1 MNPEF
6 NFKNKAFE
14 QSEYAINI
22 TDTTGTIVDVNESY
36 LQLYGFASKSEVL
49 GKKQNIIR
57 SNRTPIIIYKN
68 LWNTIQS
75 GKTWKGELYNRTIQ
89 GVEVPVYL
97 TIHPLKEGEDT
108 VGYMG
113 FTMDRSQQVDLEN
126 QLLHTNRLAV
136 LGTIGAGLAHELN
149 NPLTSISLEAE
160 FLEDELA
167 AAGMDEAVASVK
179 NISMGADRMQRVI
192 KHLLEYIRK
201 NDEQKDELI
210 SLSHLHK
217 DAMLFL
223 DRQFQRREIVFENH
237 IEEGLFVRGVR
248 ADVESILH
256 NLLTNSRD
264 AFDVRGLDDGQEK
277 KIAIEFR
284 KLSDL
289 WLEFTYFDN
298 AGGIPPKVRRRIF
311 EPFFTTKGEGKGTG
325 LGLSISKNIVHD
337 MGGTI
342 DCESRDGWTK
352 FTILLP
358 LAEPQPTKLFEDEDE
373 EELIG

>member
-1 MNPEF
+1 MVSSSHF
-6 NFKNKAFE
+6 QLKAFE

-22 TDTTGTIVDVNESY
+22 TDIYGSIVEVNEAY
-36 LQLYGFASKSEVL
+36 LALYGFKSKSQVI
-49 GKKQNIIR
+49 GQKQSIIR
-57 SNRTPIIIYKN
+57 SVKTPVIIYKN
-68 LWNTIQS
+68 LWNTIKS

-89 GVEVPVYL
+89 GQEIPVYL

-160 FLEDELA
+160 FLVDELEA
-167 AAGMDEAVASVK
+167 KGMTEAVTSIK
-179 NISMGADRMQRVI
+179 NITMGADRMQRVI

-201 NDEQKDELI
+201 GEDKKDELI
-210 SLSHLHK
+210 SLTQLHQ

-223 DRQFQRREIVFENH
+223 ERQFKSRN
-237 IEEGLFVRGVR
+237 IEFSNQIESDLYVRGVR

-264 AFDVRGLDDGQEK
+264 AFDQNLKDEDSK
-277 KIAIEFR
+277 NIDITFS

-289 WLEFTYFDN
+289 WVEIVYRDN
-298 AGGIPPKVRRRIF
+298 AGGIPPKVRRQIF

-325 LGLSISKNIVHD
+325 LGLSISRNIVHD
-337 MGGTI
+337 MGGSI
-342 DCESRDGWTK
+342 DCESRDGWSK

-358 LAEPQPTKLFEDEDE
+358 IAQPEPEPIFDMDDDEA
-373 EELIG
+373 LIG